1 MFSALV
7 VSQLLSYCS
16 GTVSDC
22 LAHRFYL
29 LHGSVRLDVLV
40 RQRLTAVVYIAVFI
54 GTPSMSRRT
63 FITTFCYRKFRQGVY
78 PCSSKFSIARGEGGA
93 RLRSLA

>member
-1 MFSALV
+1 MFSLV

-16 GTVSDC
+16 RTVSDC

-63 FITTFCYRKFRQGVY
+63 FITGNFVRAY
-78 PCSSKFSIARGEGGA
+78 PSGSKFSVARGEGGA
-93 RLRSLA
+93 RLGSRLTC